1 MSATEEQ
8 KIETAAQETVE
19 PVEQKTETAAEPV
32 VSEVAKEEEQAS
44 PVEAAVEK
52 VEEVAEKVKDSEA
65 AKKTN
70 KFFAPLKKVSAKVKS
85 FLQ

>member
-19 PVEQKTETAAEPV
+19 PVEQKIETTAEPV
-32 VSEVAKEEEQAS
+32 VTEAAKEEEAS
-44 PVEAAVEK
+44 PVEAVVEK